1 MQADRVS
8 VWGSV
13 ALDVLQRP
21 TMLEHRCAKLVEIVP
36 FRATWVVA
44 HPAHGRRP
52 SLVDTCGPQCTCAPT
67 KDGGRPFAFVEPRD
81 DRRQPIRV
89 EPVLVVAEGQDEYRS
104 AAVQAGHPAITPS
117 RPLPESDGGPRSR
130 RT

>member
-52 SLVDTCGPQCTCAPT
+52 SLVDTCGPRCTCAPT
-67 KDGGRPFAFVEPRD
+67 KDSGRSERRV
-81 DRRQPIRV
+81 DRRQPLRV

-104 AAVQAGHPAITPS
+104 AAVQAGHPAITIQAPA
-117 RPLPESDGGPRSR
+117 RIGRGPPHAP
-130 RT
+130 